1 MRILSIFFFYF
12 LLSVVALS
20 ILLLLTQGAYYIE
33 RSKIIN
39 SPAAAVYNYV
49 NDYRNWEDFG
59 TWSGQDAEMKFSYP
73 ENTIG
78 KGHPILG
85 KEEMVPAV

>member
-1 MRILSIFFFYF
+1 LHYQFCCYSK
-12 LLSVVALS
+12 
-20 ILLLLTQGAYYIE
+20 GAYYIE

-59 TWSGQDAEMKFSYP
+59 TWSGQDAEMKFSYQK
-73 ENTIG
+73 IQ
-78 KGHPILG
+78 
-85 KEEMVPAV
+85 

>member
-1 MRILSIFFFYF
+1 LHYQFCCYSRCVLY
-12 LLSVVALS
+12 
-20 ILLLLTQGAYYIE
+20 
-33 RSKIIN
+33 RKSKIIN

-59 TWSGQDAEMKFSYP
+59 TWSGQDDEMNLVIRKYK
-73 ENTIG
+73 E
-78 KGHPILG
+78 KDILG

>member
-1 MRILSIFFFYF
+1 MRILKYLFYF

-20 ILLLLTQGAYYIE
+20 ILLLLKRCVLY
-33 RSKIIN
+33 RKSKIIN

-59 TWSGQDAEMKFSYP
+59 TWSGQDAEMKFSQK
-73 ENTIG
+73 IQ
-78 KGHPILG
+78 
-85 KEEMVPAV
+85 

>member
-1 MRILSIFFFYF
+1 MRILIIFSFI

-20 ILLLLTQGAYYIE
+20 ILLLKGAYYIE

-59 TWSGQDAEMKFSYP
+59 
-73 ENTIG
+73 
-78 KGHPILG
+78 LG
-85 KEEMVPAV
+85 LVKMRK